1 MESLLLHLIS
11 HIKEAIPT
19 LSMVDED
26 CGQLEALDND
36 NVDRYPLTFPA
47 VLIDTPEVEWSNTA
61 RLSQQ
66 GTAKVNVRLVIDCYD
81 DTHYASGTVEG
92 ISTRH
97 KLVQQLHRALQG
109 YRPADEGELIR
120 VSSKFYTFNHGIK
133 VYDTVYSVAVYD
145 PIRQTT
151 LIDGPVDGRKPSL
164 KVGFRPF
171 GEEW

>member
-11 HIKEAIPT
+11 HIKEAIPS

-66 GTAKVNVRLVIDCYD
+66 GTAKVNVCLVIDCYD

-97 KLVQQLHRALQG
+97 KLVQQLHRAIQG
-109 YRPADEGELIR
+109 FRPADEGELIR

-151 LIDGPVDGRKPSL
+151 LIDGPVDGCKPSL